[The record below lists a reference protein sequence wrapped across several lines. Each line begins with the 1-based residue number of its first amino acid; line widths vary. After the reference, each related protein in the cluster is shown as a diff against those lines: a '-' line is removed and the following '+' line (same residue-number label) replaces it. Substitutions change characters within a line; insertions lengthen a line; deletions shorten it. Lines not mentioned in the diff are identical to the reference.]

1 MTIFPVNRIGLM
13 IFQVPLL
20 LGLWAYSLFN
30 SLLLYKD
37 SEHNAIKRGK
47 GKENSFLDEEIY
59 VIFPNLSLAL
69 HDSIVRKIRR
79 G

>member
-1 MTIFPVNRIGLM
+1 M
-13 IFQVPLL
+13 
-20 LGLWAYSLFN
+20 
-30 SLLLYKD
+30 
-37 SEHNAIKRGK
+37 
-47 GKENSFLDEEIY
+47 ENSFLDEEIY